1 MFSLEKKVV
10 VITGAG
16 GLLGH
21 QHSLAAAS
29 AGADLFLLDVDLNA
43 LEVVK
48 NDIQEKF
55 DSSVEIFRTDITSEI
70 EILKARDNC
79 LSKLGGISC
88 LINNAAVNPKM
99 DTSSRELSRI
109 ENFEISE
116 WDLALDVGLKGAFL
130 CSKVFGIAMLDNS
143 DNGVILNIASD
154 LGVIAPNQNLYY
166 VEGKDESN
174 QPVKPVTYSVVK
186 HGLIGLTRYF
196 ATYWPTKIRCNA
208 LCPGGVENGHS
219 DEFKKRISNLI
230 PQQRMASKEDYK
242 GAIIFMLSDA
252 SRYMNGSI
260 VNIDGGR
267 SAW

>member
-1 MFSLEKKVV
+1 
-10 VITGAG
+10 
-16 GLLGH
+16 
-21 QHSLAAAS
+21 
-29 AGADLFLLDVDLNA
+29 
-43 LEVVK
+43 
-48 NDIQEKF
+48 
-55 DSSVEIFRTDITSEI
+55 
-70 EILKARDNC
+70 
-79 LSKLGGISC
+79 
-88 LINNAAVNPKM
+88 M

-130 CSKVFGIAMLDNS
+130 CSKVFGIAILDNS

-219 DEFKKRISNLI
+219 DEFKKEFQI
-230 PQQRMASKEDYK
+230 
-242 GAIIFMLSDA
+242 
-252 SRYMNGSI
+252 
-260 VNIDGGR
+260 
-267 SAW
+267 